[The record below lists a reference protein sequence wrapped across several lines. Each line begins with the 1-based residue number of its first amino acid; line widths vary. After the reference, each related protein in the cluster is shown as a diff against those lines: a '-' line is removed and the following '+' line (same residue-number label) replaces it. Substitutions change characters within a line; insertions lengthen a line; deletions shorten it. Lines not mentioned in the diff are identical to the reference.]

1 MERRIRIF
9 DTTLRDGEQAPGCSM
24 NLTEKIEIAKQLE
37 SLGVDVIEAG
47 FAIASPGD
55 FEAISAVS
63 KVIKK
68 CAVASLARANKKD
81 IDAAYEA
88 TKDAVHPVIHI
99 FIATSDIHMKYK
111 LKKTPEEVLDLA
123 VEMVKYGKSLCKDI
137 EFSAEDAGRTDLVF
151 LAKIVT
157 EVINAG
163 ANTINLPDTVGYR
176 TPAEIAE
183 MITYIKKNVP
193 NIDQAVISVHCHND
207 LGLGVANSIAGIEAG
222 AGQVECTI
230 NGLGERAGNAA
241 LEEIVMVLKTRYK
254 RLQCVTNI
262 DTTQIYRTSKLVYN
276 ILGMIPPINKPIVGA
291 NAFAHES
298 GIHQHGMLAEKS
310 TYEIMTPE
318 SVGVV
323 IKSNMVLGKHSGK
336 HAFTDRLKSMGYNL
350 TEQEIETAFKK
361 FKNLCD
367 KKKEIYESDIEAIV
381 ANKEL
386 EIKEME
392 LLDFEVHTRSDAS
405 SICSVKLKYQD
416 KVVEHV
422 SLGYGPIDAVFN
434 AINNV
439 VFPLVFNLES
449 YIINA
454 VTDGVDAQGEVIA
467 KVSIEDKMITG
478 RGLSSN
484 IIESSI
490 KAYINAINKYFN
502 MGVNK

>member
-1 MERRIRIF
+1 MDRRIKIF

-24 NLTEKIEIAKQLE
+24 NLIEKIEIAKQLE

-47 FAIASPGD
+47 FAISSPGD
-55 FEAISAVS
+55 FESVKEISKTV
-63 KVIKK
+63 KK
-68 CAVASLARANKKD
+68 CAVSSLARANIKD

-88 TKDAVHPVIHI
+88 TKEAVHPVIHI

-111 LKKTPEEVLDLA
+111 LKKTPEEVLTQA
-123 VEMVKYGKSLCKDI
+123 IEMVKYGKSLCDDI
-137 EFSAEDAGRTDLVF
+137 EFSAEDAGRSDLAF
-151 LAKIVT
+151 LAKVVT
-157 EVINAG
+157 EVIKAG

-176 TPAEIAE
+176 TPIEIAE
-183 MITYIKKNVP
+183 MIGYIKKNVP
-193 NIDQAVISVHCHND
+193 NIDQAIISVHCHND

-254 RLQCVTNI
+254 RLQCITNV

-291 NAFAHES
+291 NAFAHEA
-298 GIHQHGMLAEKS
+298 GIHQHGVLAEKS

-318 SVGVV
+318 SVGVT
-323 IKSNMVLGKHSGK
+323 KNNMVLGKHSGK
-336 HAFTDRLKSMGYNL
+336 HAFSDRLKSMGYNL
-350 TEQEIETAFKK
+350 AEQEIEVAFKK
-361 FKNLCD
+361 FKDLCD
-367 KKKEIYESDIEAIV
+367 KKKEIYDSDLEAIV
-381 ANKEL
+381 ANKEQ
-386 EIKEME
+386 EIKKIE
-392 LLDFEVHTRSDAS
+392 LLGFEVHTRSDAS
-405 SICSVKLKYQD
+405 SICSVKLRYQN
-416 KVVEHV
+416 KEIEKV
-422 SLGYGPIDAVFN
+422 SLGYGPIDASFN
-434 AINNV
+434 AINKV
-439 VFPLVFNLES
+439 VSPLVFKLES

-454 VTDGVDAQGEVIA
+454 VTDGVDAQGEVVA
-467 KVSIEDKMITG
+467 KVKVQDKMITG

-490 KAYINAINKYFN
+490 RAYINAINKYFN